1 MSETTRNRRS
11 TKLSKH
17 HNEED
22 EELRKR
28 RIRREIVRIE
38 AEEEEDEELDEDE
51 EIDEESDEE
60 DEDDTEDIEDD
71 EVDDD
76 TEESEEDE
84 EGEDAD
90 KESESDSNDEADETT
105 KPQSKSLWRHIVT
118 GGFIT
123 SDGALQYYRYLIAI
137 AIMCFISIFLT
148 FMSLNA
154 DSEYRH
160 KEQQVSRLRERSVL
174 KSEERYRISSRDEVV
189 RVLKEEHGIVMVDQ
203 KSSQRM

>member
-1 MSETTRNRRS
+1 M
-11 TKLSKH
+11 
-17 HNEED
+17 
-22 EELRKR
+22 RKR

-76 TEESEEDE
+76 TEESEDDEEGEEGE

-90 KESESDSNDEADETT
+90 KESEDESNDEGDETT

-123 SDGALQYYRYLIAI
+123 SDGATQYYRYLVAI

>member
-1 MSETTRNRRS
+1 M
-11 TKLSKH
+11 
-17 HNEED
+17 
-22 EELRKR
+22 RKR

-90 KESESDSNDEADETT
+90 KESEGDSNDEADETT

>member
-1 MSETTRNRRS
+1 M
-11 TKLSKH
+11 
-17 HNEED
+17 
-22 EELRKR
+22 RKR

-71 EVDDD
+71 ELDDD
-76 TEESEEDE
+76 TEESEE
-84 EGEDAD
+84 GQDAD
-90 KESESDSNDEADETT
+90 TESEDESNDEADETT

>member
-1 MSETTRNRRS
+1 M
-11 TKLSKH
+11 
-17 HNEED
+17 
-22 EELRKR
+22 RKR

-38 AEEEEDEELDEDE
+38 AEEDEDEELDEDE

-76 TEESEEDE
+76 TEESEE
-84 EGEDAD
+84 GQDAD
-90 KESESDSNDEADETT
+90 TESEDESNDEADETT
-105 KPQSKSLWRHIVT
+105 NPQSKSLWRHIVT